1 MTRNQFRLTTGSA
14 GTSPVVTAEG
24 EIDLANVDEFSAV
37 LSSAAADNTSVTV
50 DLTGVTYCDSAALRE
65 LFSVAANAK
74 LDLVVPTNGPITT
87 LLAIS
92 GLDKVATVTIV
103 D

>member
-1 MTRNQFRLTTGSA
+1 MTCNQFEFSPGSD
-14 GTSPVVTAEG
+14 GMSPVVTAVG
-24 EIDLANVDEFSAV
+24 EIDLANVDEFSAA
-37 LSSAAADNTSVTV
+37 LSRAAADDYSITV

-74 LDLVVPTNGPITT
+74 LELVVPATGPITT
-87 LLAIS
+87 LLGIS
-92 GLDKVATVTIV
+92 GLDKVATVTFV